1 MLNENVKQ
9 NIVNSMGREDLNG
22 CTIQDLWQT
31 FSWTYLAI
39 FTVKHLCWTLV
50 LTKLETFRPATLLKW
65 ESNAN
70 VSQWILPNFYE
81 HIYFAEHLQATA
93 SEEKKKSTD

>member
-65 ESNAN
+65 EFNAN
-70 VSQWILPNFYE
+70 VSQWILPNF
-81 HIYFAEHLQATA
+81 
-93 SEEKKKSTD
+93 

>member
-1 MLNENVKQ
+1 MEQHISFSKIYIFRFADFNGMLNENVKQ

-70 VSQWILPNFYE
+70 VSQWILPNF
-81 HIYFAEHLQATA
+81 
-93 SEEKKKSTD
+93 